1 MHQPPARYPLHSNN
15 SFLREIS
22 TAGGD
27 RFFVA
32 LAALW
37 CCIACIP
44 LLLLQSQALEMEG
57 MVMEQGIRERGRLRL
72 GMRGKIKEDYYFCF
86 TFILCSELLMHSP
99 CETFPLISVGHI
111 AFGNASLL

>member
-27 RFFVA
+27 GFFVA

-57 MVMEQGIRERGRLRL
+57 MVMEQGIRERKIETWNERQDQ
-72 GMRGKIKEDYYFCF
+72 RG
-86 TFILCSELLMHSP
+86 LL
-99 CETFPLISVGHI
+99 
-111 AFGNASLL
+111 LLFYVHFMQ